1 VRPIYQQSIPEQE
14 ELKKQLSDLLEKGHI
29 RPSKSPYGAPVLF
42 VKKKDGSM
50 RMCVDYRQLN
60 KITKK
65 DAYPL
70 PLINDLLTSLKGSQ
84 YFSLIDLRSGY
95 NQVPI
100 KIADVEKTAFRTK
113 LGHFEWIVMPFGLTN
128 APATY
133 QRMMD
138 TTLAPHVHSGYCQVY
153 IDDILIYSP
162 DKNSHLEHVKGVLET
177 LRQHQLYGKM
187 SKSSF
192 CKPEELFLG
201 HIVSKDGI
209 KTDPSKIEA
218 IQRWRVPETLTD
230 VRSFLG
236 LATYYR
242 KFIKNF
248 SILASPLTDCL
259 KGKKVKLEWGQPQED
274 AFAKLKA
281 ALTSAPVLAY
291 PDPAS
296 DYEVLLTTD
305 ASNIGIGA
313 VLSMKKDGKWHPIA
327 FESRKLNP
335 AERNYPTH
343 EKELLAIVHA
353 LVKWRCYLVGK
364 HFTLHTDS
372 KVLSHAVKLHDAQL
386 LEARMARWL
395 MKLSQ
400 YDFEVHHIPGKANRV
415 ADPLSRCFSI
425 EELDIIPQVKAG
437 YKTDPLFKGILQAL
451 SGESSTYPARVY
463 LSHYQVVDGLLYF
476 QPLGQPRRL
485 CVPAD
490 KRLRKSLIVEVHS
503 NDLSGHLG
511 RDKTLHRLQQRF
523 YWPRMI
529 DDVVDLVSSCLP
541 CQEAKG
547 RTQRPI
553 GELQPLEA
561 PDAPWR
567 HMSMDFIT
575 HLPTTPSSHDSIL
588 VVTDRFSKIAFFI
601 PCKEAINAQ
610 QTARLFFDYIV
621 CRGAG
626 FPLSIV
632 SDRDVRFTSEFWRS
646 LWELSGTKLRFS
658 SPYHPQTDGQ
668 TERLNRTLEQ
678 MLRIQAANHH
688 QVWDT
693 FLPQI
698 EFAYNSAKHATTGRS
713 PYFVI
718 HGCEPKTP
726 LDLKIDTEGID
737 VRPCDDFALAM
748 QTLWTSVQDSLVHA
762 MKYQEEQANRH
773 REAATLTTD
782 DYVWLSTEHYRLR
795 AVGRGDI
802 ARKLG
807 PKWVGPY
814 RVAEVIG
821 PAAVR
826 LTLPDGV
833 QIHPVIHVSQLKLAR
848 FPTEQPPE
856 PTPVLVEPQRPQY
869 SVIDRVGRKFQ
880 FGGDKGRSYIQVHW
894 LGRPDWEMTLE
905 SLDDPKVQAFLRA
918 PTEGGENLE

>member
-1 VRPIYQQSIPEQE
+1 
-14 ELKKQLSDLLEKGHI
+14 
-29 RPSKSPYGAPVLF
+29 
-42 VKKKDGSM
+42 M

-65 DAYPL
+65 DRYPL

-84 YFSLIDLRSGY
+84 FFSLIDLRSGY

-100 KIADVEKTAFRTK
+100 KVEDVEKTAFRTK

-138 TTLAPHVHSGYCQVY
+138 TTLTEHIQSGFCQVY
-153 IDDILIYSP
+153 IDDILMYSP
-162 DKNSHLEHVKGVLET
+162 DKTSHLKHVEAVLET
-177 LRQHQLYGKM
+177 LREHQLYGKA

-192 CKPEELFLG
+192 CKTEQVFLV
-201 HIVSKDGI
+201 HIASKDGI
-209 KTDPSKIEA
+209 KTDPSKIKAVEQWK
-218 IQRWRVPETLTD
+218 IPQTLTD

-248 SILASPLTDCL
+248 SLIAAPLTDCL
-259 KGKKVKLEWGQPQED
+259 KGKKVKLEWGPLQEE
-274 AFAKLKA
+274 AFNTLEA

-313 VLSMKKDGKWHPIA
+313 VLSMKKDDKWHPIA
-327 FESRKLNP
+327 YESRKLNP
-335 AERNYPTH
+335 AENNYPTH

-353 LVKWRCYLVGK
+353 LIKWRCYLLGK
-364 HFTLHTDS
+364 KFTLHTDS
-372 KVLSHAVKLHDAQL
+372 KVLSHAIKLHDAQL

-400 YDFEVHHIPGKANRV
+400 YDFIIQHIPGKTNRV
-415 ADPLSRCFSI
+415 ADPLSRCFNI
-425 EELDIIPQVKAG
+425 EEVDLIPQVKAG
-437 YKTDPLFKGILQAL
+437 YSKDPHWRAILEAL
-451 SGESSTYPARVY
+451 TTESAHYPARVY
-463 LSHYQVVDGLLYF
+463 LSHYHSENGLLYY
-476 QPLGQPRRL
+476 QPLGQAQRL
-485 CVPAD
+485 CIPAD
-490 KRLRKSLIVEVHS
+490 KRLRRSLVQECHS
-503 NDLSGHLG
+503 SNLAGHLG
-511 RDKTLHRLQQRF
+511 REKTLHRLQQRF

-529 DDVVDLVSSCLP
+529 DDVVSIVSTCIP

-547 RTQRPI
+547 RTQKPM
-553 GELQPLEA
+553 GDLQPLEA
-561 PDAPWR
+561 PEAPWR

-575 HLPTTPSSHDSIL
+575 HLPTTPHRHDSIL
-588 VVTDRFSKIAFFI
+588 VVTDRFSKLAYFI
-601 PCKEAINAQ
+601 PCKESINAQ
-610 QTARLFFDYIV
+610 QTARLYFDHVV

-626 FPLSIV
+626 FPVSIV
-632 SDRDVRFTSEFWRS
+632 SDRDVRFNSEFWRS
-646 LWELSGTKLRFS
+646 LWELSATKLKFS

-678 MLRIQAANHH
+678 ILRIQATNHH

-693 FLPQI
+693 YLPQI
-698 EFAYNSAKHATTGRS
+698 EFAYNSAKHATTGHS

-718 HGCEPKTP
+718 HGCEPRTP
-726 LDLKIDTEGID
+726 LDLSINAASIDS
-737 VRPCDDFALAM
+737 RPSDDFLVAM
-748 QTLWTSVQDSLVHA
+748 QTLWTFVQDSLVHA
-762 MKYQEEQANRH
+762 MKYEEEHANRL
-773 REAATLTTD
+773 RESAQLMTD
-782 DYVWLSTEHYRLR
+782 DYVWLSIEHYRLR
-795 AVGRGDI
+795 SVGKNDMT
-802 ARKLG
+802 KNLW

-814 RVAEVIG
+814 KVAEVIG
-821 PAAVR
+821 PTAVK

-833 QIHPVIHVSQLKLAR
+833 HVHPVIHVSQLKLAK

-856 PTPVLVEPQRPQY
+856 PTPVLVDPQRPEY
-869 SVIDRVGRKFQ
+869 SVIDRVGKRFQ
-880 FGGDKGRSYIQVHW
+880 FQGSKGRSYIQVH
-894 LGRPDWEMTLE
+894 
-905 SLDDPKVQAFLRA
+905 
-918 PTEGGENLE
+918 